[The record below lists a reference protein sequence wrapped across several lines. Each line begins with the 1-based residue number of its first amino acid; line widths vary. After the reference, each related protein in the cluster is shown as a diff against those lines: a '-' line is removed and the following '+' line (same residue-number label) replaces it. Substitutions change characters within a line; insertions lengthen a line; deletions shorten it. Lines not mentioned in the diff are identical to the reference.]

1 MHGASRN
8 NQTSNQT
15 VRGQGMKVVISE
27 FMDEAAVAS
36 LAGSFDVT
44 YDPDLV
50 NRRPDLLSL
59 LVDADALIVRNR
71 TQVDLAVLD
80 AAPALQVVG
89 RLGVGLDNINVEA
102 CRERRVEVIPA
113 TGANAGAVA
122 EYVIGTAMALLR
134 GAYTRSGETASG
146 AWPRAAL
153 SNGREISGKT
163 LGLIGFGGIGQLTA
177 RLAQALG
184 VTVMAYDP
192 MIADEAP
199 VWQETGV
206 TPKNIDALLA
216 QADIV
221 SLHVPLTNETRNLIN
236 RASLA
241 RMKQGAVLINSAR
254 GSIVD
259 EAALAGALQSGH
271 LAGAAIDVFD
281 QEPLAAGNPLATAP
295 NVIMTPHI
303 AGVTLESNVR
313 VSALIAERVAN
324 QLQRKK

>member
-1 MHGASRN
+1 
-8 NQTSNQT
+8 
-15 VRGQGMKVVISE
+15 
-27 FMDEAAVAS
+27 MDEAS
-36 LAGSFDVT
+36 IETLKRSFNVT

-50 NRRPDLLSL
+50 NRRSDLLSL
-59 LVDADALIVRNR
+59 LADADALIVRNR
-71 TQVDLAVLD
+71 TQVDLDVIN
-80 AAPALQVVG
+80 AAPALRVVG
-89 RLGVGLDNINVEA
+89 RLGVGLDNINVDA
-102 CRERRVEVIPA
+102 CKERNVEVIPA

-134 GAYTRSGETASG
+134 GAYTRSAETASG

-177 RLAQALG
+177 SMAQALG
-184 VTVMAYDP
+184 VTVIAHDP
-192 MIADEAP
+192 MIADDAP
-199 VWQETGV
+199 VWKQNSV
-206 TPKNIDALLA
+206 APKTLEALLA
-216 QADIV
+216 QSDIV
-221 SLHVPLTNETRNLIN
+221 SLHVPLTDTTRNLID
-236 RASLA
+236 RKTLA
-241 RMKQGAVLINSAR
+241 VMKQGSVLINSAR

-259 EAALAGALQSGH
+259 EAALADALQSGH

-281 QEPLAAGNPLATAP
+281 QEPLVAGNPLGAAP

-324 QLQRKK
+324 SLQQSK